1 MVAGR
6 FYMLLMSSVN
16 FFFLKN
22 YPFQK
27 YFRST
32 IRMSNGLDP
41 DQGRPG
47 SGPNCWQSLSA
58 DDTEKALLARTIS
71 VVK

>member
-1 MVAGR
+1 
-6 FYMLLMSSVN
+6 
-16 FFFLKN
+16 
-22 YPFQK
+22 
-27 YFRST
+27 
-32 IRMSNGLDP
+32 MSNGLDP